1 MPLLNLD
8 SILTMSLQSE
18 EDSRI
23 SDVAEVGGPYW
34 VAYKI
39 FIYFSYGP
47 CKSLLSAMYKTT
59 YHPKITNTYLKFW

>member
-8 SILTMSLQSE
+8 SILTMSLQQSE
-18 EDSRI
+18 ADSRI

-39 FIYFSYGP
+39 LIYFSYNP
-47 CKSLLSAMYKTT
+47 CKSLLSSVYKNNL
-59 YHPKITNTYLKFW
+59 PF

>member
-8 SILTMSLQSE
+8 SILIMSLQSE
-18 EDSRI
+18 ADSRI

-39 FIYFSYGP
+39 FIYFS
-47 CKSLLSAMYKTT
+47 
-59 YHPKITNTYLKFW
+59 

>member
-18 EDSRI
+18 ADSTI

-39 FIYFSYGP
+39 FGYFSYGP
-47 CKSLLSAMYKTT
+47 CKSLLSSVFK
-59 YHPKITNTYLKFW
+59 NNLLF